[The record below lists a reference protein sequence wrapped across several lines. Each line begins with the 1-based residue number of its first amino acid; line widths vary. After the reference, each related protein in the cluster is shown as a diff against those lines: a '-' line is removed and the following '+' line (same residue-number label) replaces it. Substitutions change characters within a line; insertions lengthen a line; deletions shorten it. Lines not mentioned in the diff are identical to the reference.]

1 MDIEIKNLSVS
12 FPEGKEQRRVL
23 NPVSLTLKQGEI
35 TAVVGESGSGK
46 SILGSAVI
54 RLLDDSAVIEGEI
67 YLGETNLL
75 RLPEKEMNKVRG
87 NRIGWIAQ
95 DPVAAMN
102 PLMKIGKQVL
112 EGICFHRKKKEE
124 EEKENGIRQLQKYG
138 LKEAE
143 DIWDN
148 YPYQLSGGMAQRVM
162 TAMMTLPHPEW
173 LIADEPTK
181 GLDAFVREQVA
192 EAFRQLK
199 KQGIGIILITHDLRL
214 AERISDRTAIIYKG
228 DLVEFGKTADIFQ
241 NPGHDYTKK
250 LFAAAPGRNRHS
262 KIKEV
267 DR

>member
-1 MDIEIKNLSVS
+1 MDIAIKNLSVS
-12 FPEGKEQRRVL
+12 FPEGNEQRRVL

-35 TAVVGESGSGK
+35 TAVIGESGSGK

-54 RLLDDSAVIEGEI
+54 RLLDDSAVIDGEI
-67 YLGETNLL
+67 YLGETDLL
-75 RLPEKEMNKVRG
+75 RLTEKEMNKVRG

-112 EGICFHRKKKEE
+112 EGICFHRKKKEA
-124 EEKENGIRQLQKYG
+124 EEKQNGIRQLQKYG

-199 KQGIGIILITHDLRL
+199 TQGIGIILITHDLRL

-228 DLVEFGKTADIFQ
+228 DLVEFGNTADIFQ
-241 NPGHDYTKK
+241 NSRHDYTKK
-250 LFAAAPGRNRHS
+250 LFAAAPDRNRHS
-262 KIKEV
+262 KTKEAN
-267 DR
+267 R